1 LVPVVAAVGEDE
13 VGLEPLQ
20 ASLEVILD
28 GGPVEGEVAVLESS
42 DLYLHFGGAFE
53 ESGGGGAGLGLA
65 RRPAPGED
73 DPADDD
79 VPPLG
84 EEAEHRPPRPDLEVV
99 GVGAEAE
106 EAERLVRRAAEGVW
120 QSEHGRGQGSG
131 GRRQGSHSGTL
142 FRDSGTLFRAHR
154 PLLTVTCLLSPE
166 TPSPLWT
173 GARSQTA
180 QGASPRLWMSS
191 SSRFSLNVSMH
202 AQNPS

>member
-1 LVPVVAAVGEDE
+1 ADVGVGAAEVAVPLRDLVLGYGGAAAERVPGEVGYEAVVLVPVVAAVGEDE

-28 GGPVEGEVAVLESS
+28 GGPVEGEVAVPESS
-42 DLYLHFGGAFE
+42 DLYLHFGDAFE

-106 EAERLVRRAAEGVW
+106 AAERLVRRAAEG
-120 QSEHGRGQGSG
+120 EIGRATWRARLE
-131 GRRQGSHSGTL
+131 RR
-142 FRDSGTLFRAHR
+142 
-154 PLLTVTCLLSPE
+154 V
-166 TPSPLWT
+166 
-173 GARSQTA
+173 GA
-180 QGASPRLWMSS
+180 
-191 SSRFSLNVSMH
+191 
-202 AQNPS
+202 